1 MKFRIALAVI
11 LSGCVL
17 SLGADQVRGVF
28 AVVLY
33 QHAYTQPVGSGA
45 ASANISINCGGAS
58 FSQCGWENKHNGTL
72 TSGWFDNLQAGN
84 ISPSF
89 PGSQNFYA
97 LFDNV
102 DSAGVDRIDA
112 VLGTD
117 MPLFLQAG
125 DGFVGLGPYRAAVQM
140 LTVGGTIVGFDP
152 TSLALTSLTS
162 ATFSSAD
169 WAVTNDCSLPGT
181 TVVCAFSAGTA
192 STVTQTTTNLAIPG
206 HGSRV
211 YKLVYTVSGVSGT
224 PTASFTSAFFNS
236 GVNNPTNLNLV
247 NGTWTQYFQSVLS
260 PGNFVITT
268 TLTTGQAFTLNN
280 ISAQEVVAGD
290 INVGGKL
297 RMGRCNNGASPAVCG
312 AYASGTVAIPTGAN
326 PTLTVD
332 TTGIGQHGLVIISND
347 ASEPPLSTTCNSTAA
362 TLAVLPYVSARTDS
376 TSFTLSY
383 LGTISTN
390 PLCVSYLIVD

>member
-58 FSQCGWENKHNGTL
+58 FSQCGWENEHNGTL

-102 DSAGVDRIDA
+102 DSGGVDRIEA

-140 LTVGGTIVGFDP
+140 LTVGGSIVAFDP
-152 TSLALTSLTS
+152 TQLASNTLTAAGADFGCTNDCMITGNS
-162 ATFSSAD
+162 ATWTFSSG
-169 WAVTNDCSLPGT
+169 L
-181 TVVCAFSAGTA
+181 A
-192 STVTQTTTNLAIPG
+192 STLTQTTGNLAIPG
-206 HGSRV
+206 QANRP
-211 YKLVYTVSGVSGT
+211 YKMSYTVSGVTGAPS
-224 PTASFTSAFFNS
+224 ASITTSFANI
-236 GVNNPTNLNLV
+236 GVANPTNLNLV
-247 NGTWTQYFQSVLS
+247 NGTWPLYFMTNGA
-260 PGNFVITT
+260 PTNFVITS
-268 TLTTGQAFTLNN
+268 TLTTGQAFTIALNT
-280 ISAQEVVAGD
+280 IDLQEVVSGND
-290 INVGGKL
+290 YLGGKL
-297 RMGRCNNGASPAVCG
+297 FLGNCNSGASPAVCG
-312 AYASGTVAIPTGAN
+312 SYTSGVVAIPAGAGS
-326 PTLTVD
+326 TLVVD
-332 TTGIGQHGLVIISND
+332 TTMVSANSRIILTPD
-347 ASEPPLSTTCNSTAA
+347 STEAPSGATCNTAA
-362 TLAVLPYVSARTDS
+362 LTSPPRVSARS
-376 TSFTLSY
+376 GATSFTITY
-383 LGTISTN
+383 DGTTVTN
-390 PLCVSYLIVD
+390 PLCVNFLILD